1 MSWEKI
7 IKAGMTKEE
16 LIEQL
21 EDMEIPYYSEKDEA
35 NFTMMVRD
43 NARDVVNR
51 LPQDELREYLKKN
64 NEADGGFF
72 DKFYSELLEIEALY
86 LDRA

>member
-1 MSWEKI
+1 MSWKEI

-21 EDMEIPYYSEKDEA
+21 ENMEIPYYSEDDEA

-43 NARDVVNR
+43 NARDIVNR
-51 LPQDELREYLKKN
+51 LPERQLRQYLKMN
-64 NEADGGFF
+64 DEADGGFF
-72 DKFYSELLEIEALY
+72 EKFYSELMEIQELY
-86 LDRA
+86 LNRE